1 MERIFLELERNIVIN
16 NFIQW
21 FIVTFICAVTCACI
35 NEYIFIKLFSIKTT
49 KKQNVKIIVIETI
62 LRTLTAA
69 IVPVPYYRTINVI
82 WEIILYKKTLK
93 QNIEKCI
100 LGVVINSITILC
112 VEAVFSKLFC
122 IGFDNINVYKEG
134 LDNIKYKFCVIMS
147 IFVCRLI
154 LCYIISKHNIKIRIN
169 DNLSKKGKNTVII
182 ISIIGESLVFF
193 NTIEM
198 TMYISD
204 FPFSI
209 FVLDLVSLVVFFYM
223 SVKDFIALTKL
234 QEQDTK
240 INNLEAYNKTLS
252 IMYDSIRGFRH
263 DYSNTIQALN
273 GYAEME
279 NIEGIKNMC
288 KSMLQEC
295 KDVNNMGILDPN
307 IIKNP
312 GVYSIL
318 TTKYFLAEENNIK
331 MNIEVMINLDNLE
344 VSNYQLCKILAILLD
359 NAIEAAKEC
368 EEKIIN
374 VKFIKD
380 FRANRKLIIIEN
392 SYNEIDIDI
401 DKIFTKGYTSK
412 KDGQKQ
418 HGLGLWTVRK
428 ILCKSNNLNLFTT
441 KRNELFCQQLEI
453 YD

>member
-1 MERIFLELERNIVIN
+1 MERIFLELQRNIEIN

-21 FIVTFICAVTCACI
+21 IIVTFICSISCVCI
-35 NEYIFIKLFSIKTT
+35 NEYFFIKLFNIKTS
-49 KKQNVKIIVIETI
+49 KKQNIETITIETI
-62 LRTLTAA
+62 LRTITS
-69 IVPVPYYRTINVI
+69 IVIPAPYYSTINVI
-82 WEIILYKKTLK
+82 WEVILYKKILK

-100 LGVVINSITILC
+100 LAAVINSITILC
-112 VEAVFSKLFC
+112 IEAVFSKILC
-122 IGFDNINVYKEG
+122 SMFDNINIYKDG
-134 LDNIKYKFCVIMS
+134 INNYQYKLCVVLS
-147 IFVCRLI
+147 IFICRLI
-154 LCYIISKHNIKIRIN
+154 LCYIISKNNIKIHIN

-198 TMYISD
+198 TMYITD

-223 SVKDFIALTKL
+223 SIKDFIALTKL

-331 MNIEVMINLDNLE
+331 MNIEVMIDLDNLE

-368 EEKIIN
+368 KEKIIN

-380 FRANRKLIIIEN
+380 FRANKKLIIIEN

-412 KDGQKQ
+412 KDGKKQ

>member
-1 MERIFLELERNIVIN
+1 MERIFFELERNIEIN

-35 NEYIFIKLFSIKTT
+35 NEYIFVKLFSIKTT

-69 IVPVPYYRTINVI
+69 IVPVSYYRTINVI

-100 LGVVINSITILC
+100 LGAVINSITILC

-198 TMYISD
+198 TMYITD

-223 SVKDFIALTKL
+223 SIKDFIALTKL

-252 IMYDSIRGFRH
+252 IMYDNIRGFRH

-273 GYAEME
+273 GYAEIE

-295 KDVNNMGILDPN
+295 KYVNNMGILDPN

>member
-1 MERIFLELERNIVIN
+1 MERIFLELERNIEIN

-35 NEYIFIKLFSIKTT
+35 NEYIFVKLFSIKTT

-82 WEIILYKKTLK
+82 WEIILFKKTLK

-100 LGVVINSITILC
+100 LGAVINSITILC
-112 VEAVFSKLFC
+112 VEAVFSKLSC

>member
-1 MERIFLELERNIVIN
+1 MERIFFELERNIEIN

-35 NEYIFIKLFSIKTT
+35 NEYIFVKLFSIKTT

-100 LGVVINSITILC
+100 LGAVINSITILC

-122 IGFDNINVYKEG
+122 IGLDNINVYKEG

-198 TMYISD
+198 TMYITD

-223 SVKDFIALTKL
+223 SIKDFIALTKL

-252 IMYDSIRGFRH
+252 NMYDNIRGFRH

-273 GYAEME
+273 GYAEIE

-295 KDVNNMGILDPN
+295 KYVNNMGILDPN